1 MGQQQLILL
10 VLATVIVG
18 IAIVIGIRAFT
29 ENGIRANH
37 DAIVQDM
44 VRIASDAQAWKQ
56 KPAPFGGQTDVPAG
70 TKDDPA
76 DYSGLTLTAMG
87 YPADALDLT
96 GVYTNLNGN
105 FRLTAAGAAGV
116 TIQGCNESKHNLA
129 TINVTGITDAT
140 ITNDQT
146 AGNIEIGT
154 YAAAACSAW

>member
-56 KPAPFGGQTDVPAG
+56 KPAPFGGQAEG
-70 TKDDPA
+70 AAKDDAA
-76 DYSGLTLTAMG
+76 DYTGLTLTGMG

-96 GVYTNLNGN
+96 GIYSNLNGN
-105 FRLTAAGAAGV
+105 FRLTAAGATGA

-129 TINVTGITDAT
+129 TIMVDGITDADVNN
-140 ITNDQT
+140 IQT

-154 YAAAACSAW
+154 YAVAACSGW